1 MRTEM
6 SHREMMTDDDELKS
20 APLSLA
26 SVEEGQAGAQAQGSN
41 DTGCAEFMGTRSEY
55 AGLLAASALQER
67 DSAYLSIRA
76 FTLPYSFLQG
86 YLERDVEEC
95 WERIRSAIL
104 AGDDAS
110 VPGLVHE
117 FKDKASSCLDMAKKR
132 KFLAGLGRQK
142 PRDLRVFLQY
152 LTLDGTNDQQYPRDT
167 SQWRGL
173 TELEGFDDWARSIV
187 MAKDSKICKWLALMA
202 SNQMIDIN
210 GRQKRL
216 VDARKLIGFLAIAG
230 GLGASILFGTP
241 VVILASEVFP
251 RWGNI
256 IIVVVWVILLLIF
269 LIAWGVASS
278 SLFLFV
284 LAYTTM
290 LANVNMGGSK

>member
-1 MRTEM
+1 
-6 SHREMMTDDDELKS
+6 
-20 APLSLA
+20 
-26 SVEEGQAGAQAQGSN
+26 
-41 DTGCAEFMGTRSEY
+41 
-55 AGLLAASALQER
+55 
-67 DSAYLSIRA
+67 
-76 FTLPYSFLQG
+76 
-86 YLERDVEEC
+86 
-95 WERIRSAIL
+95 
-104 AGDDAS
+104 
-110 VPGLVHE
+110 
-117 FKDKASSCLDMAKKR
+117 
-132 KFLAGLGRQK
+132 
-142 PRDLRVFLQY
+142 
-152 LTLDGTNDQQYPRDT
+152 
-167 SQWRGL
+167 
-173 TELEGFDDWARSIV
+173 
-187 MAKDSKICKWLALMA
+187 MA

>member
-1 MRTEM
+1 
-6 SHREMMTDDDELKS
+6 MTDDDELKS
-20 APLSLA
+20 VPLSLA
-26 SVEEGQAGAQAQGSN
+26 SVEEGQAGAQAQGPS
-41 DTGCAEFMGTRSEY
+41 DTNATQEY

-67 DSAYLSIRA
+67 DSAYLSVRA
-76 FTLPYSFLQG
+76 FTLPFSFLQG

-95 WERIRSAIL
+95 WEKIHCAIL

-152 LTLDGTNDQQYPRDT
+152 LTLDRTSDQQYPRDT

-216 VDARKLIGFLAIAG
+216 VNARKLIGFLAIAG

-269 LIAWGVASS
+269 LIAWGVKSS

>member
-1 MRTEM
+1 MD
-6 SHREMMTDDDELKS
+6 HREMMTDDDELKS
-20 APLSLA
+20 VPLSLA
-26 SVEEGQAGAQAQGSN
+26 SVEEGQAGAQAQGPN
-41 DTGCAEFMGTRSEY
+41 DTNAMQEY

-67 DSAYLSIRA
+67 DSAYLSVRA

-95 WERIRSAIL
+95 WEKIRRAIL

-117 FKDKASSCLDMAKKR
+117 FKDKASSCVDMAKKR

-152 LTLDGTNDQQYPRDT
+152 LTLDGTNNQQYPRDT

-216 VDARKLIGFLAIAG
+216 VDARKLISFLAITG

-241 VVILASEVFP
+241 FVFLASEVFP

-256 IIVVVWVILLLIF
+256 IIVVGWVILLLIF
-269 LIAWGVASS
+269 LIAWGVTSS

-290 LANVNMGGSK
+290 LANVDMGGSK

>member
-1 MRTEM
+1 
-6 SHREMMTDDDELKS
+6 MTDDDELKS
-20 APLSLA
+20 ARLSLA

-41 DTGCAEFMGTRSEY
+41 DTNAMQEY

-152 LTLDGTNDQQYPRDT
+152 LTLDGINDQQYPRDT

-269 LIAWGVASS
+269 LIAWGVTSS